1 MEDRFKKFTVLIN
14 RIIRSI
20 HKIKSEEMGRLGLK
34 STHVSCLYYLYREGE
49 MTAKELCD
57 VCDEDKG
64 AISRAI
70 EFLEE
75 QGYLI
80 CSSKTEKR
88 YKSPISLSDKG
99 KKIGEFINDK
109 VDGLLDKASEGL
121 SEEKRVIFYESL
133 DLISNNLQK
142 MCDK

>member
-1 MEDRFKKFTVLIN
+1 MEDRFKKFTILIN
-14 RIIRSI
+14 KIIRSI
-20 HKIKSEEMGRLGLK
+20 HKIKSDEMGRLGLK

-57 VCDEDKG
+57 ICEEDKG

-88 YKSPISLSDKG
+88 YKSPINLSDKG
-99 KKIGEFINDK
+99 KEVGAFICNK
-109 VDGLLDKASEGL
+109 VDGLLEKASQGL
-121 SEEKRVIFYESL
+121 SEEKRKIFYESL
-133 DLISNNLQK
+133 HLIANNLQK
-142 MCDK
+142 LCDK